1 MSDYILS
8 KAKLKYW
15 LEDIRRRN
23 ELWAPVG
30 EGDSVSYLKNPQ
42 GEDVA
47 TEFTNSLDCPK
58 YIFCPQQDPIC
69 NYEIKGRGEVFIE
82 PIEPDTTPRVVFGM
96 RPPDIRG
103 LDIMDAYLLN
113 DNVDERYKAKKD
125 NTTTIC
131 IGYHN
136 PPPCCFAE
144 AVGVDLFPKKGSD
157 ILLTDLGR
165 SYYVETLSEKGEN
178 LVSEHFN
185 EADDI
190 VRSEAWG
197 IQKKNKGKTNFVL
210 NLEKWKDFTDSEIYT
225 LPYWDEIYLGI
236 IPDSVA
242 TRYFYSGT
250 YFKIVDVAKGNHG
263 TRYKT
268 WTTMYSP
275 NFSVLNNGY
284 DYKPSLK
291 EKFKDWIL
299 EMFHFFPKRHGF
311 IGCSGAHRCIA
322 GMTTKHDIRKIIA
335 NVDFG
340 T

>member
-15 LEDIRRRN
+15 LEDIRKRN

-30 EGDSVSYLKNPQ
+30 SKGAVSYLKNPK
-42 GEDVA
+42 GESVA
-47 TEFTNSLDCPK
+47 TDFTNSLDCPK
-58 YIFCPQQDPIC
+58 YIFCPQQEAIC
-69 NYEIKGRGEVFIE
+69 NYEIQGRGKVAIE
-82 PIEPDTTPRVVFGM
+82 AIEPDSTPRVVFGL

-103 LDIMDAYLLN
+103 LEILDAYLLK
-113 DNVDERYKAKKD
+113 DQIDQRYEAKRK
-125 NTTTIC
+125 NTGNIC
-131 IGYHN
+131 LGYHN

-144 AVGVDLFPKKGSD
+144 SVGVDLFPKNGSD
-157 ILLTDLGR
+157 ILLTDIGR
-165 SYYVETLSEKGEN
+165 SYYVETLSEKGN
-178 LVSEHFN
+178 SLISEHFN
-185 EADDI
+185 DADDI
-190 VRSEAWG
+190 VRNEAWD
-197 IQKKNKGKTNFVL
+197 IQKKSQGKTNFDL
-210 NLEKWKDFTDSEIYT
+210 NLNRWQDFTDNEIYT
-225 LPYWDEIYLGI
+225 LPYWDEIYLGVI
-236 IPDSVA
+236 ADSVA

-250 YFKIVDVAKGNHG
+250 YFKIVDVNSGNKG

-275 NFSVLNNGY
+275 GFSTLANGY

-311 IGCSGAHRCIA
+311 LGCSGAHRCVA
-322 GMTTKHDIRKIIA
+322 GMTTKHDLRKIIS

-340 T
+340 L